1 MFLVK
6 YLGISFE
13 CNIMSV
19 QMCHRQTCISQP
31 IVVMDGGGSTSS
43 AGLAEPWCQWVCDPQ
58 DCGAMCCKARRVRHS
73 RRGLWATSSG
83 SCCRAC
89 FLECCLAA
97 ASSSGAEGS
106 LRLASQRLQAAC
118 VLNAAAC
125 AIWTF
130 SSSPLALSVSPS
142 PLCSPPPAS
151 SLTEQLGRH
160 WDGSSDINLSWCGM
174 RGINIQRVM

>member
-1 MFLVK
+1 MRCF
-6 YLGISFE
+6 GISLA
-13 CNIMSV
+13 CDTVSV
-19 QMCHRQTCISQP
+19 QSCHGQTCISQP
-31 IVVMDGGGSTSS
+31 VADMGGSGSTSS
-43 AGLAEPWCQWVCDPQ
+43 AGPAAPWCQWVCDPPGLRCNVLQ
-58 DCGAMCCKARRVRHS
+58 RLRRS
-73 RRGLWATSSG
+73 RQGLWATSNG
-83 SCCRAC
+83 SCRRVC

-130 SSSPLALSVSPS
+130 SSSPLALSMSPS
-142 PLCSPPPAS
+142 QLCSPPPAS
-151 SLTEQLGRH
+151 GLTEQLGRH
-160 WDGSSDINLSWCGM
+160 WDGSSDINLSRCGM